1 MAFLLLM
8 NCISGFIIPN
18 KDLVSFFQILNY
30 INPIN
35 FFFTD
40 VSTTQLHCDSSV
52 CTNLTLPTGIV
63 LYLYIYIFI
72 DC

>member
-18 KDLVSFFQILNY
+18 KDLVSFFQVLNY
-30 INPIN
+30 VNPIN

-40 VSTTQLHCDSSV
+40 VSTTQLHCDSSS

-63 LYLYIYIFI
+63 YNYNILIYL
-72 DC
+72 